1 MSHVRITLAGTLR
14 RIKRGQALYWML
26 LPAVVYFAIFNYWPM
41 YGVLIS
47 FKNYEPFRGFFAS
60 PWVGLSQFTAF
71 FHSGVFWNLIKNT
84 LTLSVYSFV
93 VGFPVPIL
101 LALLLDQVNHS
112 GFKKWVTTV
121 LFAPNFLSIV
131 VVVGMLNIFLAPSTG
146 LVNIALTHLGL
157 NSVYFMGD
165 PGWFSS
171 VYVWSG
177 VWQGAG
183 VAMIIYLAALSA
195 VDPALHEVAII
206 DGASKWKRIIYIDL
220 PSIMPTIVVVFL
232 LSVGSLMSVAFD
244 KVYLMQN
251 PQNFGSSQVIS
262 TYVYQQGL
270 LDFQFSYSTAVGM
283 FNAVINSVLLIVMNS
298 VAKRAAKTSLW

>member
-1 MSHVRITLAGTLR
+1 MSNVRAALTLALR
-14 RIKRGQALYWML
+14 RIRQGQALYLML
-26 LPAVVYFAIFNYWPM
+26 LPAVLYFAIFNYWPM
-41 YGVLIS
+41 YGVLIA
-47 FKNYEPFRGFFAS
+47 FKNYEPFRGFFGS

-71 FHSGVFWNLIKNT
+71 FDSGVFWNLIRNT
-84 LTLSVYSFV
+84 LTLSVYSFL

-101 LALLLDQVNHS
+101 LALLLDQINHS
-112 GFKKWVTTV
+112 AFKKWVTTV
-121 LFAPNFLSIV
+121 MFAPNFLSIV
-131 VVVGMLNIFLAPSTG
+131 VVVGMLNIFLAPNTG
-146 LVNIALTHLGL
+146 LVNILLTHLGV
-157 NSVYFMGD
+157 NSVFFMGD

-171 VYVWSG
+171 IYVWSG

-183 VAMIIYLAALSA
+183 VAMIIYLAALSG

-206 DGASKWKRIIYIDL
+206 DGASKWKRILYIDI

-251 PQNFGSSQVIS
+251 PQNLGSSQVIS

-270 LDFQFSYSTAVGM
+270 LNFQFSYSTAVGL
-283 FNAVINSVLLIVMNS
+283 FNAVINSLLLIVMNS